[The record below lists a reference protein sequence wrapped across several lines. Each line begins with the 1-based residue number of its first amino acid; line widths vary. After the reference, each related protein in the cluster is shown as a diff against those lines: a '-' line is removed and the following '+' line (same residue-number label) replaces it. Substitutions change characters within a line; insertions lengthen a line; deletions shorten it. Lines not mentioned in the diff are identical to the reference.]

1 MNDSHHNT
9 GAAKTADGARVPF
22 RHSLAGRILLY
33 AGLPSAAIMAL
44 VMTIVTTSLLGN
56 QRAALE
62 DSLQLLATQVAAEI
76 ERGNTRA
83 TMAVRIMAFAQ
94 QNGMFGDRAE
104 SSAYARRV
112 LEAFPEFTGA
122 YFGYEPNADTEDAVF
137 RNSYESAS
145 IASALDESGRFLPY
159 WYRDQA
165 DNTKVLLEPLVDM
178 ETSLYYQGVKDL
190 YLESGQP
197 QWLVTEPYVYE
208 GKMIVEQVYP
218 IVVGGR
224 FVGIAGVDRALDDIG
239 NTLKNIRMRDGVELF
254 LISRTGRVIA
264 ASGET
269 IDDLKTLAIADTPYA
284 EILGGLYAESD
295 IAQLTRAADPFTG
308 ESHYFASSPIPTG
321 DWMLVV
327 SRPESDL
334 AAPLRATLTPIIA
347 VSAFGILAI
356 LGIAFLIV
364 RRAGRRI
371 GEAVQAADLI
381 AAGSSAGGVLCDQ
394 RGRDEVSSLNQS
406 FNRLLGGYR
415 DMVGV
420 CRAIAEG
427 DYTQKVALR
436 SDQDELALA
445 INEMADKR
453 EAAERALTE
462 SEERTRLLL
471 ESTTEGFFGVGTD
484 GLITF
489 INGAAAQTLGYERA
503 ELLGQSAHELIH
515 YAHPNGAPYPA
526 EDCPMFRSYT
536 SGQRCRIADEVLWR
550 KDGSAV
556 DVEYSSVP
564 IREGDEIL
572 GAVVVFRDI
581 SEQAELNRN
590 LVALLENA
598 TEYIYVM
605 DRERRF
611 VAASQRVAVAAGKS
625 SWQELIGK
633 TWHDL
638 MGDEFGDMAEEG
650 ALPVIRD
657 GAVIT
662 GLIEEAPPGPEG
674 EERFVRSNMA
684 PVRDRQ
690 GQIVG
695 MVGISADITEEKRLA
710 DELAAARDD
719 AECANRAKS
728 SFLANMSHELRTPM
742 NAIIGY
748 SEMLIEEIE
757 EEDGEDYVDDL
768 RKISA
773 AGKHLLALINDILD
787 LSKIESGRMDLYLER
802 FELKTMLDEA
812 ATTVAPLMAK
822 NNLRFDTDYPDDL
835 GVVRVDLTKLRQA
848 LFNLLS
854 NAAKFT
860 HDGVVTLRVRR
871 YSADGQERIKISVI
885 DDGIGISED
894 KIAGLFDE
902 FTQADVSTTRK
913 YGGTGLGLSISRRF
927 CRMMGGDISVASE
940 VGKGSVFA
948 IDIPATVDAL
958 EAGRIA
964 VAEEQP
970 ETQPAVEVRDAV
982 STDGSLVL
990 VIEDDADARRLLGRT
1005 LEKEGYRVAMAPDG
1019 DTGLGLARTL
1029 SPDVITLDVMMPG
1042 TDGWAVLR
1050 TLKADEALRHIPVVM
1065 VTIVTDKG
1073 MGYALG
1079 ADDYLTKPVDRE
1091 LLLQVLKKYA
1101 GTGAGRVLIVEDD
1114 ADARDLLH
1122 RLLEHAGMAVI
1133 EACNGQEGLE
1143 RVADSA
1149 PDLIMLDLMMPVMD
1163 GFEFLTRLRSA
1174 GKNTEL
1180 PVIVLTAK
1188 TLTDRERQFL
1198 EGRASQVLAKT
1209 AHWADTV
1216 LAEIQELL

>member
-1 MNDSHHNT
+1 MNDAHHSND
-9 GAAKTADGARVPF
+9 APVRVDGARVPF

-44 VMTIVTTSLLGN
+44 VMTIATTSLLGD
-56 QRAALE
+56 QRVALE
-62 DSLQLLATQVAAEI
+62 DSLQLLATEVGAEI

-94 QNGMFGDRAE
+94 QSGMFGNRVE

-190 YLESGQP
+190 YLKSGQP

-224 FVGIAGVDRALDDIG
+224 FVGIAGVDRALDDIVAS
-239 NTLKNIRMRDGVELF
+239 LKRIGLRAGVELF

-264 ASGET
+264 VSGEA
-269 IDDLKTLAIADTPYA
+269 IDDLRTLAIADTPYA

-295 IAQLTRAADPFTG
+295 TPQLIQAADPFTG
-308 ESHYFASSPIPTG
+308 ENNYFASVPIPTG
-321 DWMLVV
+321 NWMVVV
-327 SRPESDL
+327 SRPKSDL
-334 AAPLRATLTPIIA
+334 AAPLRATLAPIIA
-347 VSAFGILAI
+347 VSAFGILAM

-371 GEAVQAADLI
+371 GEAVEAADLI
-381 AAGSSAGGVLCDQ
+381 AAGSSTVGVLCNQ
-394 RGRDEVSSLNQS
+394 RGRDEVSSLNKS
-406 FNRLLGGYR
+406 FNRLLVGYR

-436 SDQDELALA
+436 SDQDELAIV

-453 EAAERALTE
+453 DAAERALKE

-471 ESTTEGFFGVGTD
+471 ESTTEGFFGVDTN

-489 INGAAAQTLGYERA
+489 INGAAAETLGYDRA
-503 ELLGQSAHELIH
+503 ELLGQPAHQLIH
-515 YAHPNGAPYPA
+515 YAHPNGAPYPV

-536 SGQRCRIADEVLWR
+536 AGKRCQIADEVLWR

-556 DVEYSSVP
+556 EVEYSSVP
-564 IREGDEIL
+564 IQEGGEIL
-572 GAVVVFRDI
+572 GAVVVFRDT

-611 VAASQRVAVAAGKS
+611 VAASQRVAEAAGKS

-633 TWHDL
+633 TWRDL
-638 MGDEFGDMAEEG
+638 MGDEFADMAEEG
-650 ALPVIRD
+650 ARPVMHD
-657 GAVIT
+657 GRVIT
-662 GLIEEAPPGPEG
+662 GLVEPGPGPEG

-690 GQIVG
+690 GHIVG

-710 DELAAARDD
+710 DQLAAARDD

-768 RKISA
+768 RKIST

-802 FELKTMLDEA
+802 FELKTMLDDA
-812 ATTVAPLMAK
+812 ATTIAPLMAK

-835 GVVRVDLTKLRQA
+835 GVVRADLTKLRQA

-860 HDGVVTLRVRR
+860 HDGVVTLRTRR

-894 KIAGLFDE
+894 KLTGLFDE

-958 EAGRIA
+958 EAARTA

-970 ETQPAVEVRDAV
+970 ETEPAVEVRDAV

-1019 DTGLGLARTL
+1019 DTGLELARTL

-1050 TLKADEALRHIPVVM
+1050 ALKADEALRHIPVVM

-1091 LLLQVLKKYA
+1091 LLLQVLKKYT

-1149 PDLIMLDLMMPVMD
+1149 PDLVMLDLMMPVMD

-1188 TLTDRERQFL
+1188 TLTDPERQFL

-1209 AHWADTV
+1209 AHWPDTV